1 MGGCRNGRR
10 KREGTE
16 ARRQRKGSS
25 TITCSAL
32 SGKPNGG
39 SHQVGG
45 ME

>member
-1 MGGCRNGRR
+1 MEEWEE
-10 KREGTE
+10 REGRDRGKKAE
-16 ARRQRKGSS
+16 KGSS
-25 TITCSAL
+25 TISAL